1 MNDDGG
7 WRMMDGWWRI
17 FKEGALTCLGQDKGP
32 ERESSE
38 RSERISEVLQ
48 IRMRIM
54 EHAMQSKIQ
63 QTI

>member
-1 MNDDGG
+1 ME
-7 WRMMDGWWRI
+7 DGWWRI
-17 FKEGALTCLGQDKGP
+17 FKEGALTCLGQDRVL

-48 IRMRIM
+48 IRFM
-54 EHAMQSKIQ
+54 EYAMQPKFQ